1 MKELTAKYA
10 KYAEGIEQEGTEG
23 TEEEGGTSQSEL

>member
-10 KYAEGIEQEGTEG
+10 KYAEGIEQEGTE
-23 TEEEGGTSQSEL
+23 EEGGKSQSEL